1 MIHTSALFMVLAIVS
16 AVQGFTPDPNSIY
29 VLKTSFQGPGKCL
42 EGNRFAT
49 RSTLGGA
56 AFMAPC
62 TRPATGQLWKFV
74 PQSNGYYK
82 MKTVFQGDGKCLEG
96 NRFAATSTLRGA
108 AFMDNCQNVS
118 GQLWKIVDRGNGYF
132 TLTTMFRES
141 SGECLEGNRFA
152 PTSTLEGA
160 AFMSTCRPFTGQ
172 LFKAEKF
179 A

>member
-1 MIHTSALFMVLAIVS
+1 MSWKPRSRALESASKAIDS
-16 AVQGFTPDPNSIY
+16 RH
-29 VLKTSFQGPGKCL
+29 GPPSEEPPSWHHAPVRPPANCGSLCRSRT
-42 EGNRFAT
+42 GN
-49 RSTLGGA
+49 
-56 AFMAPC
+56 
-62 TRPATGQLWKFV
+62 
-74 PQSNGYYK
+74 YK